1 MGCSPWGREESYT
14 IERVHIFHFFS
25 LQIAFPFSV
34 LLLVVVFVL
43 IASCDQLFLTS
54 WTAARQAPP
63 SEPSSNL
70 QGGRAGILPHF
81 TDKQTGLEKVSPRR
95 AKE

>member
-1 MGCSPWGREESYT
+1 MGCSPWGREESDT
-14 IERVHIFHFFS
+14 TERLHIFHFFS
-25 LQIAFPFSV
+25 LQSAFPFSV

-43 IASCDQLFLTS
+43 IASRDRLFLTP

-63 SEPSSNL
+63 SEPSNSL